1 MAIPFEDSINRTTN
15 APRWTDEKVADAT
28 ARDAIS
34 STLRYEGMTVY
45 QIDTKKSYQLQGGIT
60 NSDWKEF
67 GGSAITNLLTD
78 TFTATAAQTVFTLTN
93 DPITKNNIFCFIDG
107 VPQNLASFSL
117 SGLNV
122 TLSEGQVA
130 GAIVEFRYGAVLSV
144 GTPGDGTVTTPK
156 IVDANVTTQKIANQA
171 ITNAKL
177 AAANRVA
184 STGVTSTNITSTSE
198 VDVTGMTAPSITTT
212 GRPVRIAVVS
222 NGSLNEAL
230 LAVKSNTGLAVATL
244 RLYRDSTLIATHML
258 KLSTG
263 ASNVIDLSVPSSV
276 FSHIDTP
283 SAGSYVY
290 KLAAYVA
297 LSGHTLTVAYS
308 KLEVMEL

>member
-1 MAIPFEDSINRTTN
+1 MTCYVT
-15 APRWTDEKVADAT
+15 AD
-28 ARDAIS
+28 
-34 STLRYEGMTVY
+34 
-45 QIDTKKSYQLQGGIT
+45 QKNYQLVGGIL
-60 NSDWKEF
+60 NANWKEY

-78 TFTATAAQTVFTLTN
+78 TFTATAAQTVFTLSA

-117 SGLNV
+117 SGLDV
-122 TLSEGQVA
+122 TLSEGQPA

-144 GTPGDGTVTTPK
+144 GTPSDGTVTTPK
-156 IVDANVTTQKIANQA
+156 IVDANVTTDKIANQA

-184 STGVTSTNITSTSE
+184 SSGVTSTNITSTSE

-222 NGSLNEAL
+222 NGSINQAL
-230 LAVKSNTGLAVATL
+230 MSVQSSTGLAVATL

-297 LSGHTLTVAYS
+297 LSGHSLTVAYS

>member
-15 APRWTDEKVADAT
+15 APRWTDEKVADVT
-28 ARDAIS
+28 ARDALS
-34 STLRYEGMTVY
+34 ATLRYEGMSVY
-45 QIDTKKSYQLQGGIT
+45 VVSVAKTYQLQGGIA

-67 GGSAITNLLTD
+67 GGASITNLLTD
-78 TFTATAAQTVFTLTN
+78 TFTATASQTVFTLTN

-107 VPQNLASFSL
+107 VPQNLSSFSL
-117 SGLNV
+117 SGLDV
-122 TLSEGQVA
+122 TLSEGQPA

-156 IVDANVTTQKIANQA
+156 IVDANVTTDKIANQA

-184 STGVTSTNITSTSE
+184 SVGVTSTNITSTSE

-212 GRPVRIAVVS
+212 GRPVRVAVVS
-222 NGSLNEAL
+222 SGSLNEAL
-230 LAVKSNTGLAVATL
+230 MSVQSSTGLAVATL
-244 RLYRDSTLIATHML
+244 RLYRDATLIATHML

-276 FSHIDTP
+276 LSHIDTP

-290 KLAAYVA
+290 KLAAFVA
-297 LSGHTLTVAYS
+297 LSGHSLTVAYS